1 MTKLPPDYTPYQ
13 LRLDAAKFERTMHH
27 YPTTTLEDQAFV
39 DRYAR
44 AAYALR
50 QLADYIESGAPG

>member
-13 LRLDAAKFERTMHH
+13 LRLDAAKFERSAQH
-27 YPTTTLEDQAFV
+27 YQATTLEDQSFV

-50 QLADYIESGAPG
+50 QLADVIESGAPR